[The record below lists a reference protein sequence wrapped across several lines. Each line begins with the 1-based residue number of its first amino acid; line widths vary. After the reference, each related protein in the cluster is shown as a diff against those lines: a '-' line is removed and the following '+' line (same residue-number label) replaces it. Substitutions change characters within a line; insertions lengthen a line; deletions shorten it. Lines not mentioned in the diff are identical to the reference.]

1 MAALMAQLSQIVR
14 GEYGTKKDLINVS
27 MAIAEA
33 SLDVNRC
40 AKVLAKECTDR
51 RIRSNLLHLSD
62 RILTIG
68 NQLKIL
74 STVKAT
80 MLGTQGTLSTT
91 TPDILFIP
99 LFFFISHQKRNSNT
113 QLLVVVDYI
122 FNSSIHTL
130 KDDSWFEAPLQSELD
145 CGSTED
151 QENTE
156 SLVGNAQNLM
166 QSVIEALHI
175 AEGASIKM
183 RVNNGQKFIWHPRIK
198 SNSYYH
204 NNNKQLHS
212 IVPLF
217 GNVSLEQIPDGHLVR
232 VVGMVQD
239 MFNAELFMDSFRLS
253 ANDSTTRSLRV
264 KESEYT
270 SPITTS
276 GQKRHLN
283 EPTEVIHKKPKSTA
297 METNPNQVK
306 PRKHFPLIEEEN
318 NDQKIGALLRVYDT
332 VQTQLK
338 INDIVEVYGI
348 LEHARLCDA
357 LPEDSCEPE
366 EKCNEPLPR
375 IHALIVHSLT
385 HNNPLVCNNTSIIS
399 INKNVNDIQLIRIK
413 LMQILTTLF
422 NGDQIVAEY
431 RSNLYTPKTEL
442 SGLALNLQQNSQ
454 YPNHLP
460 AMNVYASRSIAAK
473 SSSNNIDSVD
483 INKYL
488 LSELYNRL
496 HNFLP
501 QLVTHLAT
509 VNLTIKSLNDGP
521 CLFPIRDMNKGHL
534 NPGRLQLPQGT
545 EPLIEL
551 IFIVVVAIIGGCI
564 TLDNIH
570 HDSLL
575 CFEGCFDDPG
585 SILINELEMDSGQLQ
600 QKGLLNFQ
608 ALSSV
613 AINQRLLYDFQF
625 YTQDWDTNVRVLILS
640 IVPSLIKSTLSLPW
654 EPESFDNIENDVH
667 SNISESELD
676 DMRKYLTILSLSN
689 ENYSMDSEL
698 QERINQDFVQWRR
711 DKSTYIEADEFAV
724 MLCLLRFHCLTYGLQ
739 SPTLEHWLHI
749 VELESK
755 RKSRIALSK
764 LQTS

>member
-1 MAALMAQLSQIVR
+1 MYDHNRPSQGR
-14 GEYGTKKDLINVS
+14 E
-27 MAIAEA
+27 
-33 SLDVNRC
+33 
-40 AKVLAKECTDR
+40 
-51 RIRSNLLHLSD
+51 
-62 RILTIG
+62 
-68 NQLKIL
+68 
-74 STVKAT
+74 
-80 MLGTQGTLSTT
+80 
-91 TPDILFIP
+91 
-99 LFFFISHQKRNSNT
+99 
-113 QLLVVVDYI
+113 
-122 FNSSIHTL
+122 
-130 KDDSWFEAPLQSELD
+130 
-145 CGSTED
+145 
-151 QENTE
+151 
-156 SLVGNAQNLM
+156 
-166 QSVIEALHI
+166 
-175 AEGASIKM
+175 
-183 RVNNGQKFIWHPRIK
+183 
-198 SNSYYH
+198 
-204 NNNKQLHS
+204 
-212 IVPLF
+212 VPLF

-253 ANDSTTRSLRV
+253 PNDSTTRSLRYRDFSSFENTEDVSPIDVKFSERQSFYIVPVPGESPWV
-264 KESEYT
+264 KEISFLVKENEYT

-357 LPEDSCEPE
+357 LPEDSYEPE

-399 INKNVNDIQLIRIK
+399 ISKNVNDIQLIRIK

-431 RSNLYTPKTEL
+431 VLLHLISTRLTTD
-442 SGLALNLQQNSQ
+442 SQ

-460 AMNVYASRSIAAK
+460 AMNVYASRSIATK

-545 EPLIEL
+545 E
-551 IFIVVVAIIGGCI
+551 
-564 TLDNIH
+564 
-570 HDSLL
+570 
-575 CFEGCFDDPG
+575 
-585 SILINELEMDSGQLQ
+585 ILINELEMDSGQLQ

-613 AINQRLLYDFQF
+613 AIHQRLLYDFQF

-640 IVPSLIKSTLSLPW
+640 IVPSLIKSVLSLPW

-676 DMRKYLTILSLSN
+676 DIRKYLTILSLSN

-755 RKSRIALSK
+755 RKSRITLSK

>member
-1 MAALMAQLSQIVR
+1 
-14 GEYGTKKDLINVS
+14 
-27 MAIAEA
+27 
-33 SLDVNRC
+33 
-40 AKVLAKECTDR
+40 
-51 RIRSNLLHLSD
+51 
-62 RILTIG
+62 
-68 NQLKIL
+68 
-74 STVKAT
+74 
-80 MLGTQGTLSTT
+80 
-91 TPDILFIP
+91 
-99 LFFFISHQKRNSNT
+99 
-113 QLLVVVDYI
+113 
-122 FNSSIHTL
+122 
-130 KDDSWFEAPLQSELD
+130 
-145 CGSTED
+145 
-151 QENTE
+151 
-156 SLVGNAQNLM
+156 
-166 QSVIEALHI
+166 
-175 AEGASIKM
+175 
-183 RVNNGQKFIWHPRIK
+183 
-198 SNSYYH
+198 
-204 NNNKQLHS
+204 
-212 IVPLF
+212 
-217 GNVSLEQIPDGHLVR
+217 
-232 VVGMVQD
+232 
-239 MFNAELFMDSFRLS
+239 
-253 ANDSTTRSLRV
+253 
-264 KESEYT
+264 
-270 SPITTS
+270 
-276 GQKRHLN
+276 
-283 EPTEVIHKKPKSTA
+283 

-399 INKNVNDIQLIRIK
+399 ISKNVNDIQLIRIK

-431 RSNLYTPKTEL
+431 VLLHLISTRLTID
-442 SGLALNLQQNSQ
+442 SQ

-460 AMNVYASRSIAAK
+460 AMNVYASRSIATK
-473 SSSNNIDSVD
+473 SSSNNID
-483 INKYL
+483 KYL

-545 EPLIEL
+545 E
-551 IFIVVVAIIGGCI
+551 
-564 TLDNIH
+564 
-570 HDSLL
+570 
-575 CFEGCFDDPG
+575 
-585 SILINELEMDSGQLQ
+585 ILINELEMDSGQLQ

-640 IVPSLIKSTLSLPW
+640 IVPSLIKSNLSLPW

-667 SNISESELD
+667 SNISETELD

-698 QERINQDFVQWRR
+698 QERINHDFVQWRR

>member
-1 MAALMAQLSQIVR
+1 MDIWCALL
-14 GEYGTKKDLINVS
+14 EWF
-27 MAIAEA
+27 
-33 SLDVNRC
+33 
-40 AKVLAKECTDR
+40 
-51 RIRSNLLHLSD
+51 RICS
-62 RILTIG
+62 
-68 NQLKIL
+68 
-74 STVKAT
+74 
-80 MLGTQGTLSTT
+80 
-91 TPDILFIP
+91 
-99 LFFFISHQKRNSNT
+99 
-113 QLLVVVDYI
+113 
-122 FNSSIHTL
+122 
-130 KDDSWFEAPLQSELD
+130 
-145 CGSTED
+145 
-151 QENTE
+151 
-156 SLVGNAQNLM
+156 M
-166 QSVIEALHI
+166 QSCLWTHFAYRQMTALPGLLGI
-175 AEGASIKM
+175 GI
-183 RVNNGQKFIWHPRIK
+183 
-198 SNSYYH
+198 
-204 NNNKQLHS
+204 
-212 IVPLF
+212 
-217 GNVSLEQIPDGHLVR
+217 
-232 VVGMVQD
+232 
-239 MFNAELFMDSFRLS
+239 S
-253 ANDSTTRSLRV
+253 ALLKV

-431 RSNLYTPKTEL
+431 VLLHLISTRLTID
-442 SGLALNLQQNSQ
+442 SQ

-545 EPLIEL
+545 E
-551 IFIVVVAIIGGCI
+551 
-564 TLDNIH
+564 
-570 HDSLL
+570 
-575 CFEGCFDDPG
+575 
-585 SILINELEMDSGQLQ
+585 ILINELEMDSGQLQ

>member
-1 MAALMAQLSQIVR
+1 
-14 GEYGTKKDLINVS
+14 
-27 MAIAEA
+27 
-33 SLDVNRC
+33 
-40 AKVLAKECTDR
+40 
-51 RIRSNLLHLSD
+51 
-62 RILTIG
+62 
-68 NQLKIL
+68 
-74 STVKAT
+74 
-80 MLGTQGTLSTT
+80 
-91 TPDILFIP
+91 
-99 LFFFISHQKRNSNT
+99 
-113 QLLVVVDYI
+113 
-122 FNSSIHTL
+122 
-130 KDDSWFEAPLQSELD
+130 
-145 CGSTED
+145 
-151 QENTE
+151 
-156 SLVGNAQNLM
+156 
-166 QSVIEALHI
+166 
-175 AEGASIKM
+175 
-183 RVNNGQKFIWHPRIK
+183 
-198 SNSYYH
+198 
-204 NNNKQLHS
+204 
-212 IVPLF
+212 
-217 GNVSLEQIPDGHLVR
+217 
-232 VVGMVQD
+232 
-239 MFNAELFMDSFRLS
+239 
-253 ANDSTTRSLRV
+253 
-264 KESEYT
+264 
-270 SPITTS
+270 
-276 GQKRHLN
+276 
-283 EPTEVIHKKPKSTA
+283 

-375 IHALIVHSLT
+375 IHALIIHSLT

-399 INKNVNDIQLIRIK
+399 INQNANDIQFVRIK
-413 LMQILTTLF
+413 LMEILTTLF
-422 NGDQIVAEY
+422 NGDQIIAEY
-431 RSNLYTPKTEL
+431 VLLHLISTRLTTD
-442 SGLALNLQQNSQ
+442 SQ

-473 SSSNNIDSVD
+473 SSSNNVNSVD
-483 INKYL
+483 VDKYL
-488 LSELYNRL
+488 LSKLYNRL
-496 HNFLP
+496 YNFLP

-545 EPLIEL
+545 E
-551 IFIVVVAIIGGCI
+551 
-564 TLDNIH
+564 
-570 HDSLL
+570 
-575 CFEGCFDDPG
+575 
-585 SILINELEMDSGQLQ
+585 ILVNEIEMDSGQLQ

-640 IVPSLIKSTLSLPW
+640 IVPSLIKSVLLLPW
-654 EPESFDNIENDVH
+654 EPESFDNIENNVH
-667 SNISESELD
+667 SSISESELD
-676 DMRKYLTILSLSN
+676 DMRKYLTVLSLSN

-711 DKSTYIEADEFAV
+711 DKSTYIEADEFAI

>member
-1 MAALMAQLSQIVR
+1 MEYKEYVTSPLLVFDQVR
-14 GEYGTKKDLINVS
+14 GGSEEHNKIDFLAEIQNVLQ
-27 MAIAEA
+27 I
-33 SLDVNRC
+33 
-40 AKVLAKECTDR
+40 
-51 RIRSNLLHLSD
+51 H
-62 RILTIG
+62 
-68 NQLKIL
+68 
-74 STVKAT
+74 
-80 MLGTQGTLSTT
+80 
-91 TPDILFIP
+91 
-99 LFFFISHQKRNSNT
+99 
-113 QLLVVVDYI
+113 
-122 FNSSIHTL
+122 SS
-130 KDDSWFEAPLQSELD
+130 K
-145 CGSTED
+145 
-151 QENTE
+151 
-156 SLVGNAQNLM
+156 
-166 QSVIEALHI
+166 
-175 AEGASIKM
+175 
-183 RVNNGQKFIWHPRIK
+183 
-198 SNSYYH
+198 
-204 NNNKQLHS
+204 
-212 IVPLF
+212 VPLF

-253 ANDSTTRSLRV
+253 PNDSTTRSLRYRDFSSFENSEDVSPIDVKFSERQSFYIVPVPGESPWV
-264 KESEYT
+264 KEVRVKENEYT

-375 IHALIVHSLT
+375 IHALIIHSLT

-399 INKNVNDIQLIRIK
+399 INQNANDIQFVRIK
-413 LMQILTTLF
+413 LMEILTTLF
-422 NGDQIVAEY
+422 NGDQIIAEY
-431 RSNLYTPKTEL
+431 VLLHLISTRLTTD
-442 SGLALNLQQNSQ
+442 SQ

-473 SSSNNIDSVD
+473 LSSNNVNSVD
-483 INKYL
+483 VDKYL
-488 LSELYNRL
+488 LSKLYNRL
-496 HNFLP
+496 YNFLP

-545 EPLIEL
+545 E
-551 IFIVVVAIIGGCI
+551 
-564 TLDNIH
+564 
-570 HDSLL
+570 
-575 CFEGCFDDPG
+575 
-585 SILINELEMDSGQLQ
+585 ILVNEIEMDSGQLQ

-640 IVPSLIKSTLSLPW
+640 IVPSLIKSVLLLPW
-654 EPESFDNIENDVH
+654 EPESFDNIENNVH
-667 SNISESELD
+667 SSISESELD
-676 DMRKYLTILSLSN
+676 DMRKYLTVLSLSN

-711 DKSTYIEADEFAV
+711 DKSTYIEADEFAI

>member
-1 MAALMAQLSQIVR
+1 M
-14 GEYGTKKDLINVS
+14 EYKDYVTS
-27 MAIAEA
+27 
-33 SLDVNRC
+33 
-40 AKVLAKECTDR
+40 
-51 RIRSNLLHLSD
+51 
-62 RILTIG
+62 
-68 NQLKIL
+68 
-74 STVKAT
+74 
-80 MLGTQGTLSTT
+80 
-91 TPDILFIP
+91 P
-99 LFFFISHQKRNSNT
+99 
-113 QLLVVVDYI
+113 LLVFDKVHGGSEEHNKIDFLVEI
-122 FNSSIHTL
+122 QNVLRNHSS
-130 KDDSWFEAPLQSELD
+130 K
-145 CGSTED
+145 
-151 QENTE
+151 
-156 SLVGNAQNLM
+156 
-166 QSVIEALHI
+166 
-175 AEGASIKM
+175 
-183 RVNNGQKFIWHPRIK
+183 
-198 SNSYYH
+198 
-204 NNNKQLHS
+204 
-212 IVPLF
+212 VPLF

-253 ANDSTTRSLRV
+253 ANDNTTRSLRYRDFSSFENSEDVSPIDVKFSERQSFYIVPVPGEV

-399 INKNVNDIQLIRIK
+399 ISKNVNDIQLIRIK

-431 RSNLYTPKTEL
+431 VLLHLISTRLTID
-442 SGLALNLQQNSQ
+442 SQ

-460 AMNVYASRSIAAK
+460 AMNVYASRSIATK
-473 SSSNNIDSVD
+473 SSSNNID
-483 INKYL
+483 KYL

-545 EPLIEL
+545 E
-551 IFIVVVAIIGGCI
+551 
-564 TLDNIH
+564 
-570 HDSLL
+570 
-575 CFEGCFDDPG
+575 
-585 SILINELEMDSGQLQ
+585 ILINELEMDSGQLQ

-640 IVPSLIKSTLSLPW
+640 IVPSLIKSNLSLPW

-667 SNISESELD
+667 SNISETELD

-698 QERINQDFVQWRR
+698 QERINHDFVQWRR

>member
-1 MAALMAQLSQIVR
+1 
-14 GEYGTKKDLINVS
+14 
-27 MAIAEA
+27 
-33 SLDVNRC
+33 
-40 AKVLAKECTDR
+40 
-51 RIRSNLLHLSD
+51 
-62 RILTIG
+62 
-68 NQLKIL
+68 
-74 STVKAT
+74 
-80 MLGTQGTLSTT
+80 
-91 TPDILFIP
+91 
-99 LFFFISHQKRNSNT
+99 
-113 QLLVVVDYI
+113 
-122 FNSSIHTL
+122 
-130 KDDSWFEAPLQSELD
+130 
-145 CGSTED
+145 
-151 QENTE
+151 
-156 SLVGNAQNLM
+156 
-166 QSVIEALHI
+166 
-175 AEGASIKM
+175 
-183 RVNNGQKFIWHPRIK
+183 
-198 SNSYYH
+198 
-204 NNNKQLHS
+204 
-212 IVPLF
+212 
-217 GNVSLEQIPDGHLVR
+217 
-232 VVGMVQD
+232 
-239 MFNAELFMDSFRLS
+239 
-253 ANDSTTRSLRV
+253 
-264 KESEYT
+264 
-270 SPITTS
+270 
-276 GQKRHLN
+276 
-283 EPTEVIHKKPKSTA
+283 

-399 INKNVNDIQLIRIK
+399 ISKNVNDIQLIRIK

-431 RSNLYTPKTEL
+431 ILLHLISTRLTID
-442 SGLALNLQQNSQ
+442 SQ

-460 AMNVYASRSIAAK
+460 AMNVYASRSIATK
-473 SSSNNIDSVD
+473 SSSNNID
-483 INKYL
+483 KYL

-509 VNLTIKSLNDGP
+509 VILTIKSLNDGP

-545 EPLIEL
+545 E
-551 IFIVVVAIIGGCI
+551 
-564 TLDNIH
+564 
-570 HDSLL
+570 
-575 CFEGCFDDPG
+575 
-585 SILINELEMDSGQLQ
+585 ILINELEMDSGQLQ
-600 QKGLLNFQ
+600 QKGLLNLQ

>member
-1 MAALMAQLSQIVR
+1 
-14 GEYGTKKDLINVS
+14 
-27 MAIAEA
+27 
-33 SLDVNRC
+33 
-40 AKVLAKECTDR
+40 
-51 RIRSNLLHLSD
+51 
-62 RILTIG
+62 
-68 NQLKIL
+68 
-74 STVKAT
+74 
-80 MLGTQGTLSTT
+80 
-91 TPDILFIP
+91 
-99 LFFFISHQKRNSNT
+99 
-113 QLLVVVDYI
+113 
-122 FNSSIHTL
+122 
-130 KDDSWFEAPLQSELD
+130 
-145 CGSTED
+145 
-151 QENTE
+151 
-156 SLVGNAQNLM
+156 
-166 QSVIEALHI
+166 
-175 AEGASIKM
+175 
-183 RVNNGQKFIWHPRIK
+183 
-198 SNSYYH
+198 
-204 NNNKQLHS
+204 
-212 IVPLF
+212 
-217 GNVSLEQIPDGHLVR
+217 
-232 VVGMVQD
+232 
-239 MFNAELFMDSFRLS
+239 
-253 ANDSTTRSLRV
+253 
-264 KESEYT
+264 
-270 SPITTS
+270 
-276 GQKRHLN
+276 
-283 EPTEVIHKKPKSTA
+283 

-375 IHALIVHSLT
+375 IHALIIHSLT

-399 INKNVNDIQLIRIK
+399 INQNANDIQFVRIK
-413 LMQILTTLF
+413 LMEILTTLF
-422 NGDQIVAEY
+422 NGDQIIAEY
-431 RSNLYTPKTEL
+431 VLLHLISTRLTTD
-442 SGLALNLQQNSQ
+442 SQ

-473 SSSNNIDSVD
+473 LSSNNVNSVD
-483 INKYL
+483 VDKYL
-488 LSELYNRL
+488 LSKLYNRL
-496 HNFLP
+496 YNFLP

-545 EPLIEL
+545 E
-551 IFIVVVAIIGGCI
+551 
-564 TLDNIH
+564 
-570 HDSLL
+570 
-575 CFEGCFDDPG
+575 
-585 SILINELEMDSGQLQ
+585 ILVNEIEMDSGQLQ

-640 IVPSLIKSTLSLPW
+640 IVPSLIKSVLLLPW
-654 EPESFDNIENDVH
+654 EPESFDNIENNVH
-667 SNISESELD
+667 SSISESELD
-676 DMRKYLTILSLSN
+676 DMRKYLTVLSLSN

-711 DKSTYIEADEFAV
+711 DKSTYIEADEFAI

>member
-1 MAALMAQLSQIVR
+1 MEYKDYVKSPIVVFDQVH
-14 GEYGTKKDLINVS
+14 GGSEEHNKIDFLVEIQNV
-27 MAIAEA
+27 
-33 SLDVNRC
+33 LQN
-40 AKVLAKECTDR
+40 
-51 RIRSNLLHLSD
+51 H
-62 RILTIG
+62 
-68 NQLKIL
+68 
-74 STVKAT
+74 
-80 MLGTQGTLSTT
+80 
-91 TPDILFIP
+91 
-99 LFFFISHQKRNSNT
+99 
-113 QLLVVVDYI
+113 
-122 FNSSIHTL
+122 SS
-130 KDDSWFEAPLQSELD
+130 K
-145 CGSTED
+145 
-151 QENTE
+151 
-156 SLVGNAQNLM
+156 
-166 QSVIEALHI
+166 
-175 AEGASIKM
+175 
-183 RVNNGQKFIWHPRIK
+183 
-198 SNSYYH
+198 
-204 NNNKQLHS
+204 
-212 IVPLF
+212 VPLF

-253 ANDSTTRSLRV
+253 ANDSTTRSLRYRDFSSFENSEDVSPIDVKFSERQSFYIVPVPGESPWVKEVRV

-270 SPITTS
+270 SPITT

-318 NDQKIGALLRVYDT
+318 NDKKIGALLRVYDT

-431 RSNLYTPKTEL
+431 ILLHLISTRLTID
-442 SGLALNLQQNSQ
+442 SQ

-473 SSSNNIDSVD
+473 SSSNNID
-483 INKYL
+483 KYL

-545 EPLIEL
+545 E
-551 IFIVVVAIIGGCI
+551 
-564 TLDNIH
+564 
-570 HDSLL
+570 
-575 CFEGCFDDPG
+575 
-585 SILINELEMDSGQLQ
+585 ILINELEMDSGQLQ

-654 EPESFDNIENDVH
+654 EPESFDNIENDAH

>member
-1 MAALMAQLSQIVR
+1 M
-14 GEYGTKKDLINVS
+14 EYKDYVTS
-27 MAIAEA
+27 
-33 SLDVNRC
+33 
-40 AKVLAKECTDR
+40 
-51 RIRSNLLHLSD
+51 
-62 RILTIG
+62 
-68 NQLKIL
+68 
-74 STVKAT
+74 
-80 MLGTQGTLSTT
+80 
-91 TPDILFIP
+91 P
-99 LFFFISHQKRNSNT
+99 
-113 QLLVVVDYI
+113 LLVFDKVHGGSEEHNKIDFLVEMQ
-122 FNSSIHTL
+122 NVLLNHSS
-130 KDDSWFEAPLQSELD
+130 K
-145 CGSTED
+145 
-151 QENTE
+151 
-156 SLVGNAQNLM
+156 
-166 QSVIEALHI
+166 
-175 AEGASIKM
+175 
-183 RVNNGQKFIWHPRIK
+183 
-198 SNSYYH
+198 
-204 NNNKQLHS
+204 
-212 IVPLF
+212 VPLF

-253 ANDSTTRSLRV
+253 ANDSTTRSLRYRDFSSFENSEDVSPIDVKFSERQSFYIVPVPGESPWVKEVRV

-431 RSNLYTPKTEL
+431 ILLHLISTRLTID
-442 SGLALNLQQNSQ
+442 SQ

-473 SSSNNIDSVD
+473 SSSNNID
-483 INKYL
+483 KYL

-545 EPLIEL
+545 E
-551 IFIVVVAIIGGCI
+551 
-564 TLDNIH
+564 
-570 HDSLL
+570 
-575 CFEGCFDDPG
+575 
-585 SILINELEMDSGQLQ
+585 ILINELEMDSGQLQ

>member
-1 MAALMAQLSQIVR
+1 
-14 GEYGTKKDLINVS
+14 

-51 RIRSNLLHLSD
+51 RIRS
-62 RILTIG
+62 
-68 NQLKIL
+68 
-74 STVKAT
+74 
-80 MLGTQGTLSTT
+80 
-91 TPDILFIP
+91 F
-99 LFFFISHQKRNSNT
+99 
-113 QLLVVVDYI
+113 VVVHYI

-145 CGSTED
+145 CED

-253 ANDSTTRSLRV
+253 ANDNTTRSLRV

-399 INKNVNDIQLIRIK
+399 ISKNVNDIQLIRIK

-431 RSNLYTPKTEL
+431 VLLHLISTRLTID
-442 SGLALNLQQNSQ
+442 SQ

-460 AMNVYASRSIAAK
+460 AMNVYASRSIATK
-473 SSSNNIDSVD
+473 SSSNNID
-483 INKYL
+483 KYL

-545 EPLIEL
+545 E
-551 IFIVVVAIIGGCI
+551 
-564 TLDNIH
+564 
-570 HDSLL
+570 
-575 CFEGCFDDPG
+575 
-585 SILINELEMDSGQLQ
+585 ILINELEMDSGQLQ

-640 IVPSLIKSTLSLPW
+640 IVPSLIKSNLSLPW

-667 SNISESELD
+667 SNISETELD

-698 QERINQDFVQWRR
+698 QERINHDFVQWRR